1 MNKALAYLP
10 LRERE
15 EIMEIGQQNIVIPTS
30 MVGNYPNP
38 RWWDASFARYWS
50 GDQEPPDSLTREAL
64 EDAIGAIATDQ
75 EAAGLDIITDGRL
88 HGDNYA
94 EQAVY
99 YYYKRLGYDLKG
111 GYLGFPIYSR
121 LHAATLTHEV
131 KRRGAIMVEQAKAL
145 KRVTKKPTKVQYTG
159 VQVLAQATN
168 DLYYKSSRDR
178 AMAIAAAIN
187 EDILEVESLGVDFI
201 QLDEFT
207 WPYFYEDWAIEAFN
221 RAVAGV
227 KNAKIIVHVCWGNW
241 GGTPAYFPDETAKAG
256 EIFDL
261 TKRKG
266 SAPSA
271 TASVVPK
278 SYEAKIDVLNL
289 ENCGRRSDDL
299 SGLDVLKK
307 HPLPPNVSFWAGVI
321 DVKST
326 ITETAEEVA
335 GRIRRLLE
343 FVPADRLGVT
353 TDCGLI
359 LLQRY
364 IAQDKL
370 HALVEGTKLARAELA
385 SRAAA

>member
-1 MNKALAYLP
+1 MK
-10 LRERE
+10 
-15 EIMEIGQQNIVIPTS
+15 IGNQNVSIPTS

-38 RWWDASFARYWS
+38 RWWDASFARFWT
-50 GDQEPPDSLTREAL
+50 GDQEPPDSLSREAL
-64 EDAIGAIATDQ
+64 EDAMAALVADQ
-75 EAAGLDIITDGRL
+75 ERAGLDIITDGRL

-111 GYLGFPIYSR
+111 GYLGFPIYSK
-121 LHAATLTHEV
+121 LHAATLMHEV

-145 KRVTKKPTKVQYTG
+145 KRATKKPTKVQYTG

-168 DLYYKSSRDR
+168 DLHYKSSRDR

-221 RAVAGV
+221 RSVQGV
-227 KNAKIIVHVCWGNW
+227 KQAKIIVHVCWGNW
-241 GGTPAYFPDETAKAG
+241 GGTPAYLPDQTAKAG
-256 EIFDL
+256 EVFDL
-261 TKRKG
+261 SKREGKE
-266 SAPSA
+266 PDA
-271 TASVVPK
+271 TSSIIPK
-278 SYEAKIDVLNL
+278 AYEAKFNVLNL

-299 SGLDVLKK
+299 SGLEVIKK
-307 HPLPPNVSFWAGVI
+307 NPLPPGVSFWAGVI

-326 ITETAEEVA
+326 ICETAAQVA
-335 GRIRRLLE
+335 ERIEKLLKYI
-343 FVPADRLGVT
+343 PADRLGVT

-359 LLQRY
+359 LLQ
-364 IAQDKL
+364 
-370 HALVEGTKLARAELA
+370 
-385 SRAAA
+385 